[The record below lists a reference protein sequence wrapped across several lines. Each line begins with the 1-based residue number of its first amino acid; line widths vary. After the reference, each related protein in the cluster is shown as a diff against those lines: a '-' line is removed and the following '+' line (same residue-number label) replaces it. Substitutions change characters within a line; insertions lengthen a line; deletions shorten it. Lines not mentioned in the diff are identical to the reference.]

1 MFGSN
6 GRNAKISRNFGEIP
20 QDDNKMKRKSSR
32 FGANRRK
39 IIDLGAVF
47 LFLRGA
53 GTPRQRRADE
63 PSRISRKL
71 SICLTIRIP
80 L

>member
-1 MFGSN
+1 MRPPAMFGSN

-39 IIDLGAVF
+39 IIDLGAAFHFF
-47 LFLRGA
+47 LVPVPRVSGAPMNPPEFRG
-53 GTPRQRRADE
+53 
-63 PSRISRKL
+63 SSL
-71 SICLTIRIP
+71 SV
-80 L
+80 